1 LDGAGAGGASAG
13 GASAGGAPER
23 GPRRGPRVSPLYQ
36 QVYVQLRS
44 RLSEGAPDPRV
55 PLPSEPALARAFGV
69 SRITIRRT
77 LEQLAAEGLI
87 RRLRGRGTFPVPPAA
102 PADRHNISGYLE
114 NLITH
119 DRSTTAVNL
128 SWQEM
133 AVPEPLRAALGDGR
147 CLRIERLRSH
157 EGQPV
162 SHTTLHVP
170 ERHARHLDPAA
181 DASEPVV
188 RVLERM
194 GVIAER
200 NEQAITARAAG
211 AGVARMLGVAEG
223 TPLICMRRLMLAA
236 DFAPVLHQE
245 SLYAPDRFEYRM
257 ILTRGRAGAG
267 AVWAPIA

>member
-1 LDGAGAGGASAG
+1 MPADDASGAASGDAQADRPGG
-13 GASAGGAPER
+13 
-23 GPRRGPRVSPLYQ
+23 GPRRGPRVAPLYQ
-36 QVYVQLRS
+36 KIYILLRS
-44 RLSEGAPDPRV
+44 QLSEGRPDPEV
-55 PLPSEPALARAFGV
+55 PLPSEPALARQYGV

-87 RRLRGRGTFPVPPAA
+87 RRVRGRGTFPVPPST
-102 PADRHNISGYLE
+102 PADRHSISGYLE

-128 SWQEM
+128 SWQQVIPP
-133 AVPEPLRAALGDGR
+133 AALRPGLGDGP

-157 EGQPV
+157 AGLPV

-170 ERHARHLDPAA
+170 APHARHLDPEA

-188 RVLERM
+188 RRLERH

-200 NEQAITARAAG
+200 NEQAITARAAT
-211 AGVARMLGVAEG
+211 AQVARMLGVAEG
-223 TPLICMRRLMLAA
+223 SPLICMRRMMLTEG
-236 DFAPVLHQE
+236 FAPVLHQE

-257 ILTRGRAGAG
+257 ILTRSRAGAG